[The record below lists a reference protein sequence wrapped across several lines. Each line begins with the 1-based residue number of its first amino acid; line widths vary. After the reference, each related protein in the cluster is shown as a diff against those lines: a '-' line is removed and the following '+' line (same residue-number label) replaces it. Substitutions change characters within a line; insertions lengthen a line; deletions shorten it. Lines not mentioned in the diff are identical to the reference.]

1 MSFSDGVAAITS
13 IKETHKL
20 GATPQTSRALR
31 GPVTRMERIAS
42 IDTLRGIALLWIL
55 FSNIDIFSGPET
67 FFELPQGLPDTTFMN
82 AHLHLNLLF
91 LFFKWITTEGK
102 ARFLF
107 SILFGV
113 GLCLMTERA
122 ERMDRTGSLAD
133 IYLRRNF
140 WLCVFGLLHGIFI
153 WAGDILLTYGLAG
166 LLVLYPCRKLGA
178 RTLLIA
184 GALVTC
190 VSSLLLPYF
199 LGTAG
204 DIDLSQQG
212 QAVVDARE
220 AGAALTPDQVKI
232 EEQWHALQAAH
243 AVVVP
248 PLDGGR
254 SQAQPYLATVAG
266 QFHALFTE
274 LLISRGFVVLEAVGG
289 MLFGMGLYKIG
300 FLLAKYSWRTY
311 VWCAF
316 FGLLFSAPIYVT
328 GMWKVY
334 QNQFNFITAEI
345 WLYLPYE
352 TLRLISGIGMLSIL
366 MLFIK
371 SNLLRGVKTAL
382 AAVGQMAFTNYILTS
397 LVCQWLFMWNPWALY
412 GKLTYL
418 QHHLLMSCIWVLNI
432 AASLLWLRSF
442 QFGPLEWVWRSLTY
456 WKLQPMRRY
465 RSSFGYGIDNPRIAD
480 GSIIRDVTRPREM
493 HRTVWRQ

>member
-1 MSFSDGVAAITS
+1 M
-13 IKETHKL
+13 
-20 GATPQTSRALR
+20 GATPQTSQPLR
-31 GPVTRMERIAS
+31 GPVTRSERIAS

-67 FFELPQGLPDTTFMN
+67 LFELPQGLPDTTFMN
-82 AHLHLNLLF
+82 AHLHLNLLL

-107 SILFGV
+107 SMLFGV
-113 GLCLMTERA
+113 GLCLMTERN
-122 ERMDRTGSLAD
+122 ERTDSTGSLAD

-140 WLCVFGLLHGIFI
+140 WLCVLGLLHGILV

-166 LLVLYPCRKLGA
+166 LLILYPCRKLGA
-178 RTLLIA
+178 RTLLIV
-184 GALVTC
+184 GGFLTC

-204 DIDLSQQG
+204 DIDLSRQG
-212 QAVVDARE
+212 QAVVGARQ
-220 AGAALTPDQVKI
+220 AGAALTRDQVKI

-248 PLDGGR
+248 PRDGGR
-254 SQAQPYLATVAG
+254 TQAQPYLATVSG
-266 QFHALFTE
+266 QFHAFSTE

-300 FLLAKYSWRTY
+300 FLMAKYSWRTY
-311 VWCAF
+311 VWSAF
-316 FGLLFSAPIYVT
+316 FGLLPSIPIY
-328 GMWKVY
+328 GIAMWKVY
-334 QNQFNFITAEI
+334 RNQFNFITAEI

-352 TLRLISGIGMLSIL
+352 TLKLISGIGMLSIL
-366 MLFIK
+366 VLFIK

-382 AAVGQMAFTNYILTS
+382 AAVGQMALTNYILTS
-397 LVCQWLFMWNPWALY
+397 LACQWLFLWSPWALY

-418 QHHLLMSCIWVLNI
+418 QHHLVMSCVWVLNI
-432 AASLLWLRSF
+432 AVSLLWLRSF
-442 QFGPLEWVWRSLTY
+442 QFGPLEWAWRSLTY
-456 WKLQPMRRY
+456 WKLQPIRRY
-465 RSSFGYGIDNPRIAD
+465 RSSL
-480 GSIIRDVTRPREM
+480 S
-493 HRTVWRQ
+493 

>member
-1 MSFSDGVAAITS
+1 
-13 IKETHKL
+13 L
-20 GATPQTSRALR
+20 GATPQTSQPQQ
-31 GPVTRMERIAS
+31 GPIRRMERIAS

-67 FFELPQGLPDTTFMN
+67 FFELPQGLPDTTFVN
-82 AHLHLNLLF
+82 AHLHLNLLL

-107 SILFGV
+107 SMLFGA
-113 GLCLMTERA
+113 GLCLMTERT
-122 ERMDRTGSLAD
+122 ERTGRTENLAD
-133 IYLRRNF
+133 IYLRRNL
-140 WLCVFGLLHGIFI
+140 WLCVLGLLHEIFI

-166 LLVLYPCRKLGA
+166 LLILYPCRKLGA
-178 RTLLIA
+178 RTLLIV
-184 GALVTC
+184 GGLLTC

-204 DIDLSQQG
+204 DINLSRQG
-212 QAVVDARE
+212 QAVVDARQ
-220 AGAALTPDQVKI
+220 AGSALTPDEVKI
-232 EEQWHALQAAH
+232 EEQWHALQATH

-248 PLDGGR
+248 PRDGGR

-266 QFHALFTE
+266 QFHALSTE

-289 MLFGMGLYKIG
+289 MLFGMGLYKTG
-300 FLLAKYSWRTY
+300 FLMAKYSWRTY
-311 VWCAF
+311 SLCAF
-316 FGLLFSAPIYVT
+316 FGLLFSAPIYLT

-345 WLYLPYE
+345 WMYRPYE
-352 TLRLISGIGMLSIL
+352 TLKLISGIAMLSIL

-371 SNLLRGVKTAL
+371 SNLGRGVKIAL
-382 AAVGQMAFTNYILTS
+382 AAVGQMALSNYILTS
-397 LVCQWLFMWNPWALY
+397 LVCQWLFMWSPWALY

-418 QHHLLMSCIWVLNI
+418 QHHLVMSCVWVLNI
-432 AASLLWLRSF
+432 AVSLLCLRSF

-456 WKLQPMRRY
+456 WKLQPIRRY
-465 RSSFGYGIDNPRIAD
+465 RSSLG
-480 GSIIRDVTRPREM
+480 
-493 HRTVWRQ
+493 

>member
-1 MSFSDGVAAITS
+1 
-13 IKETHKL
+13 
-20 GATPQTSRALR
+20 
-31 GPVTRMERIAS
+31 MERIAT
-42 IDTLRGIALLWIL
+42 IDTLRGIALLCIL

-82 AHLHLNLLF
+82 AHLHLNLLL
-91 LFFKWITTEGK
+91 LFFKWITSEGK

-107 SILFGV
+107 SMLFGV

-122 ERMDRTGSLAD
+122 ERTDSTGSLAD
-133 IYLRRNF
+133 IYLRRNL
-140 WLCVFGLLHGIFI
+140 WLCVLGLLHGIFI

-166 LLVLYPCRKLGA
+166 LLILYPCRKLGA
-178 RTLLIA
+178 RTLLIV
-184 GALVTC
+184 GGLLTC

-204 DIDLSQQG
+204 DIDLSRQG
-212 QAVVDARE
+212 QAVVDARQ
-220 AGAALTPDQVKI
+220 AGSALTPDQMKI
-232 EEQWHALQAAH
+232 EEQWHALQATH

-248 PLDGGR
+248 PRDGGR
-254 SQAQPYLATVAG
+254 TQAQPYLATVAG
-266 QFHALFTE
+266 QFNALSTE

-300 FLLAKYSWRTY
+300 FLMAKYSWRTY
-311 VWCAF
+311 VCCAF

-334 QNQFNFITAEI
+334 QNQFNFITAET

-352 TLRLISGIGMLSIL
+352 TLKLISGIGMLSIL

-371 SNLLRGVKTAL
+371 SNLLGGIKIAL
-382 AAVGQMAFTNYILTS
+382 AAVGQMALSNYILTS
-397 LVCQWLFMWNPWALY
+397 LVCQWLFMWSPWALY

-418 QHHLLMSCIWVLNI
+418 QHHFVMSCVWVLNI
-432 AASLLWLRSF
+432 AVSLLWLRSF

-456 WKLQPMRRY
+456 WKPQPIRRY
-465 RSSFGYGIDNPRIAD
+465 RSSLG
-480 GSIIRDVTRPREM
+480 
-493 HRTVWRQ
+493 

>member
-1 MSFSDGVAAITS
+1 LEKAQLLFSIWFSDGVGEITS
-13 IKETHKL
+13 IKETQDL
-20 GATPQTSRALR
+20 GATPQRSQPRP
-31 GPVTRMERIAS
+31 GPVTRTERIAS

-55 FSNIDIFSGPET
+55 FSNMDIFSGPET

-82 AHLHLNLLF
+82 AHLHLNLL
-91 LFFKWITTEGK
+91 LLLFKWITTEGK
-102 ARFLF
+102 ARFVF
-107 SILFGV
+107 SMLFGV

-140 WLCVFGLLHGIFI
+140 WLCVFGLLHGTLL
-153 WAGDILLTYGLAG
+153 WPGDILLSYGLAG

-178 RTLLIA
+178 RTLLIL
-184 GALVTC
+184 GGLVTC
-190 VSSLLLPYF
+190 VSSLFLPYF

-204 DIDLSQQG
+204 DIDLSRQG
-212 QAVVDARE
+212 QAVVGARQ
-220 AGAALTPDQVKI
+220 AGAALTRDQVKI

-254 SQAQPYLATVAG
+254 SQAQPYLATVAS
-266 QFHALFTE
+266 QLHALFTE

-300 FLLAKYSWRTY
+300 FLMAKYSWRTY
-311 VWCAF
+311 VWCAC
-316 FGLLFSAPIYVT
+316 FGLLFSVPIYVT

-334 QNQFNFITAEI
+334 QNQFDFITAEI

-352 TLRLISGIGMLSIL
+352 TLKLISGIGMISIL

-371 SNLLRGVKTAL
+371 SNLFRGVKIAL
-382 AAVGQMAFTNYILTS
+382 AAVGQMALTNYILTS
-397 LVCQWLFMWNPWALY
+397 LVCQWLFLWSPWALY

-418 QHHLLMSCIWVLNI
+418 QHHLVMSCVWVLNI
-432 AASLLWLRSF
+432 AVSLLWLRSF

-456 WKLQPMRRY
+456 WKFQPIRRY
-465 RSSFGYGIDNPRIAD
+465 RSSLA
-480 GSIIRDVTRPREM
+480 GSLF
-493 HRTVWRQ
+493 